1 MEQKFT
7 DIYNKKIW
15 GSRDGKGT
23 SGTGSSISPDTKW
36 YIELL
41 KKHIQD
47 TKSINICDLGCGDW
61 EFSKTID
68 WTSLSVNYTGIDCV
82 KSVIDNNNKLY
93 KEGMISFIHQDAKSI
108 PKGYDFVILKDVI
121 QHWNDEDIK
130 DIIPEILKHNKFIF
144 LCNGYIFGRD
154 RSKNNWTTRELD
166 KKYHYHPVDIHKEP
180 LFSLSFNIL
189 DLQHRRC
196 KEYVL
201 LSQ

>member
-1 MEQKFT
+1 MEEKFT

-15 GSRDGKGT
+15 GSRDGKGI

-41 KKHIQD
+41 NKHIIETD
-47 TKSINICDLGCGDW
+47 SNKICDLGCGDW

-68 WTSLSVNYTGIDCV
+68 WSGLEYTGIDCV

-93 KEGMISFIHQDAKSI
+93 STEKISFIHQEAKSI
-108 PKGYDFVILKDVI
+108 PKGYDLVILKDVI

-130 DIIPEILKHNKFIF
+130 DIIPEILKNNKYVF

-154 RSKNNWTTRELD
+154 RSKHNWTQRELD
-166 KKYHYHPVDIHKEP
+166 KKYHYHPVDSNKEP
-180 LFSLSFNIL
+180 LLSIPFNIINR
-189 DLQHRRC
+189 QYRRC